1 MKDKYNCEA
10 LRVFCFYLLAKEN
23 DLESFEEKF
32 EELQKA
38 LQQSEPRNSDLYY
51 NYARLFA
58 RFCGRNPAILKLTG
72 QLLEQALAQQPEN
85 PSYLCEVGVQK
96 AMVGDN
102 TTAQTVYQRAASQD
116 ENNIQPLYGMIY
128 CRIRQGDYDEAA
140 Q

>member
-1 MKDKYNCEA
+1 M
-10 LRVFCFYLLAKEN
+10 
-23 DLESFEEKF
+23 
-32 EELQKA
+32 
-38 LQQSEPRNSDLYY
+38 
-51 NYARLFA
+51 
-58 RFCGRNPAILKLTG
+58 
-72 QLLEQALAQQPEN
+72 
-85 PSYLCEVGVQK
+85 CEVGVQK